1 MASATSPGPLST
13 KPLERLRE
21 TAEGTSLN
29 RSVGALDLTAFGI
42 GAIIGTGIFVI
53 VGEAIGQS
61 GPALVISFLLAGVT
75 CIFSAL
81 SYAELASTIP
91 VCGSAYT
98 YAYATMGEL
107 LAWIIGW
114 DLHPRVRRRRSRP
127 WPSAGARTSP
137 SCSTRSSASRLSD
150 SIALPP
156 GDGGDVNVPAA
167 FLVLAVRRRA
177 DRRASANRRA
187 RTRSW

>member
-1 MASATSPGPLST
+1 MATVTNPGPFAT
-13 KPLERLRE
+13 KPLEQLRE
-21 TAEGTSLN
+21 TAEGTHLH
-29 RSVGALDLTAFGI
+29 RAVGALDLTALGI

-53 VGEAIGQS
+53 VGEAIAQS

-81 SYAELASTIP
+81 SYSELASSIP
-91 VCGSAYT
+91 VSGSAYT

-114 DLHPRVRRRRSRP
+114 DLILEYGVSVAAVAVG
-127 WPSAGARTSP
+127 WGAYLNELLDSLFGIT
-137 SCSTRSSASRLSD
+137 LSD

-156 GDGGDVNVPAA
+156 G
-167 FLVLAVRRRA
+167 
-177 DRRASANRRA
+177 
-187 RTRSW
+187 